1 MQLFAG
7 ENFIAVVTSDVMTAM
22 AETARDLLMTHTM
35 AQWLY
40 VISDTNSSNGNL
52 SNLINDL
59 YEGENVAYI
68 YNMTDNSPDCKVRVF
83 LNLLWF
89 CWYYGR
95 ISTFMQSIPI
105 NCRDFEYNT
114 AYLDVWVYPRN
125 AKRMLHFK
133 ID

>member
-22 AETARDLLMTHTM
+22 AETARDLLMSHTM

-83 LNLLWF
+83 
-89 CWYYGR
+89 
-95 ISTFMQSIPI
+95 
-105 NCRDFEYNT
+105 
-114 AYLDVWVYPRN
+114 
-125 AKRMLHFK
+125 
-133 ID
+133 

>member
-83 LNLLWF
+83 
-89 CWYYGR
+89 
-95 ISTFMQSIPI
+95 
-105 NCRDFEYNT
+105 
-114 AYLDVWVYPRN
+114 
-125 AKRMLHFK
+125 
-133 ID
+133 